1 MKLIFNIMA
10 ATSFGLSLLLIGVII
25 FLNATKQSRIEENR
39 NYMKKIIEEEV
50 SKQIPR
56 SLPRVTG
63 EVYVP
68 NK

>member
-10 ATSFGLSLLLIGVII
+10 ATSFGLSLFLVGVII
-25 FLNATKQSRIEENR
+25 FLNATKQSRIEDNR
-39 NYMKKIIEEEV
+39 NYMQRIIKEEV

-68 NK
+68 DK

>member
-1 MKLIFNIMA
+1 MNLVFKIM
-10 ATSFGLSLLLIGVII
+10 TISSFGLSLFLVGVII

-39 NYMKKIIEEEV
+39 FYMQKIIKEEV

-56 SLPRVTG
+56 SMPQVTG
-63 EVYVP
+63 PVYVP

>member
-1 MKLIFNIMA
+1 MA

-39 NYMKKIIEEEV
+39 RFMKKIIEEEV

-68 NK
+68 DK

>member
-68 NK
+68 DK

>member
-1 MKLIFNIMA
+1 MKHIFNIMA
-10 ATSFGLSLLLIGVII
+10 ATSFGLSLLLVGVII

-39 NYMKKIIEEEV
+39 NYMQKIIKEEV

>member
-1 MKLIFNIMA
+1 MKHIFNIMA
-10 ATSFGLSLLLIGVII
+10 ATSFGLSLLLVGVII

>member
-10 ATSFGLSLLLIGVII
+10 ATSFGLSLFLVGVII
-25 FLNATKQSRIEENR
+25 FLNATKQSRIEDNR
-39 NYMKKIIEEEV
+39 NYMQRIIKEEV

>member
-10 ATSFGLSLLLIGVII
+10 ATSFGLSLFLVGVII

-39 NYMKKIIEEEV
+39 NYMQKIIKEEV

>member
-39 NYMKKIIEEEV
+39 SFMKKIIEEEV

-68 NK
+68 DK

>member
-10 ATSFGLSLLLIGVII
+10 ATSFGLSLLLMGVII

>member
-10 ATSFGLSLLLIGVII
+10 ATSFGLSLLLVGVII

-39 NYMKKIIEEEV
+39 NYMQKIIEEEV

>member
-1 MKLIFNIMA
+1 MA

-68 NK
+68 DK

>member
-1 MKLIFNIMA
+1 MNLVFKIMIIS
-10 ATSFGLSLLLIGVII
+10 SFGLSLLLVGVII

-39 NYMKKIIEEEV
+39 FYMQKIIKEEV

-56 SLPRVTG
+56 SMPQVTG
-63 EVYVP
+63 PVYVP

>member
-1 MKLIFNIMA
+1 MNLVFKIM
-10 ATSFGLSLLLIGVII
+10 TISSFGLSLLLVGVII

-39 NYMKKIIEEEV
+39 FYMQKIIEEEV

-56 SLPRVTG
+56 SMPQVTG
-63 EVYVP
+63 PVYVP

>member
-1 MKLIFNIMA
+1 MKLVFNIMA

-68 NK
+68 DK

>member
-1 MKLIFNIMA
+1 MKHIFNIMA
-10 ATSFGLSLLLIGVII
+10 ATSFGLSLLLVGVII

-39 NYMKKIIEEEV
+39 NYMQKIIEEQV

>member
-10 ATSFGLSLLLIGVII
+10 ATSFGLSLFLIGVII